1 MNCSRCGKDCDS
13 CSYKEEYSC
22 SGCTEITDGYW
33 GGKCE
38 IKECCEGKCLE
49 NCGLCS
55 EFPCE
60 ILREFSYDPDLGDDG
75 ERLLNCKKLS
85 DDKTNK
91 HNTLIRNVL
100 LGVSL
105 GGIAG
110 VIFGEWQGMPVP
122 FIIGGI
128 LIGVG
133 IAAMLE
139 INKRN

>member
-1 MNCSRCGKDCDS
+1 MNCSRCGKDCDF

-33 GGKCE
+33 GEKCE
-38 IKECCEGKCLE
+38 IKECCEGKNLE

-55 EFPCE
+55 KFPCE
-60 ILREFSYDPDLGDDG
+60 ILRDYSYDPDLGDDG
-75 ERLLNCKKLS
+75 ERLINCKRQS
-85 DDKTNK
+85 DEKTNE
-91 HNTLIRNVL
+91 HNTLIRNAL
-100 LGVSL
+100 LGISL

-128 LIGVG
+128 LIGIG